1 MVENVKIIRKKI
13 KNMYLVVNPDCSVVV
28 KAPVRVSDE
37 YINSFIK
44 KKESWI
50 KKHLENFESLNSK
63 SVAKKYIDG
72 ELFKYLGNEYI
83 LKVYPSK
90 KEYLEISDN
99 FFNLYVLETN
109 DFEKKKKIIEKFYR
123 KRAEIELFEIFKSNY
138 KVVTE
143 KMPDFAVRKMKKRW
157 GSCSFHKNKIILNER
172 LIEKSKDCIEYVV
185 FHELAHLRYP
195 NHSKDFYNYLT
206 ELMPEWKIKKLKL
219 NERH

>member
-28 KAPVRVSDE
+28 KAPVHVSDE
-37 YINSFIK
+37 YINSFIT

-50 KKHLENFESLNSK
+50 KKHLEKFESLNSK
-63 SVAKKYIDG
+63 SVEKKYIDG
-72 ELFKYLGNEYI
+72 ELFKYLGNEYT
-83 LKVYPSK
+83 LKIYPSK

-99 FFNLYVLETN
+99 FFNLYVLEPD

-123 KRAEIELFEIFKSNY
+123 KSAEIELFEIFKDNY
-138 KVVTE
+138 KIVTE
-143 KMPDFAVRKMKKRW
+143 KIPDFAVRKMKKRW

-206 ELMPEWKIKKLKL
+206 ELMPEWKNKKLKL
-219 NERH
+219 NERS

>member
-1 MVENVKIIRKKI
+1 
-13 KNMYLVVNPDCSVVV
+13 MYLVVNPDCSVVV
-28 KAPVRVSDE
+28 KAPVHVSDE

-83 LKVYPSK
+83 LKVYHSK

-99 FFNLYVLETN
+99 FFNLYVLETD
-109 DFEKKKKIIEKFYR
+109 DFEKKKKIVEKFYR

-172 LIEKSKDCIEYVV
+172 LIEKSEDCIEYVV

>member
-83 LKVYPSK
+83 LKVYHSK

-99 FFNLYVLETN
+99 FFNLYVLETD
-109 DFEKKKKIIEKFYR
+109 DFEKKKKIVEKFYR